1 MSQSDSSPL
10 SGLSSAGG
18 FDIGALLSQ
27 AQALQSQ
34 LQDAQAKAAE
44 TEIEGNAGGGKVR
57 IQMNGTGA
65 VKAISIDP
73 SVVDPKDVE
82 MLEDLIL
89 AAFHDGAGQVAALNH
104 ETMGGVTSGLGLG
117 DMGGLGG
124 LLG

>member
-1 MSQSDSSPL
+1 MSPSDASP
-10 SGLSSAGG
+10 SGGQG

-27 AQALQSQ
+27 AQALQTQ

-44 TEIEGNAGGGKVR
+44 TMIEGNAAGGKVR

-65 VKAISIDP
+65 IQSVRIDQT
-73 SVVDPKDVE
+73 VVDPQDVE

-89 AAFHDGAGQVAALNH
+89 AAFHDGAAQVAALNQ
-104 ETMGGVTSGLGLG
+104 ETMGGMTSGLGLG
-117 DMGGLGG
+117 NLGG